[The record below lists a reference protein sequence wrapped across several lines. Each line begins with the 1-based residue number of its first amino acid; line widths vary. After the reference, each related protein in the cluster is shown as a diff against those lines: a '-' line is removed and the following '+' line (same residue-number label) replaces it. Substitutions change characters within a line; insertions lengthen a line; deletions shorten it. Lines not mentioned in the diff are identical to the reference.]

1 MDATITKTA
10 TLVAKE
16 DITGLTFPKTEVLN
30 SIVQQEERTSRITR
44 GMQLGNSKKLK
55 DKIVFEDLNGLKKV
69 ETTIWGITEKSVI
82 LKKGTTIP
90 IHCIHEIK
98 FF

>member
-1 MDATITKTA
+1 MDASTTKTV
-10 TLVAKE
+10 TLVTKE
-16 DITGLTFPKTEVLN
+16 EITDLVFPKTEVLN
-30 SIVQQEERTSRITR
+30 SIEQQEDRKSRIIR
-44 GMQLGNSKKLK
+44 GMQLGNSRKLK
-55 DKIVFEDLNGLKKV
+55 VKIIFEDLSGLKRV